1 MRTKLLVAFGLLVL
15 LALGGW
21 VVVQRALGADL
32 VRAQIEQ
39 RVAARLGQPVQIG
52 SATAAIFPSVSI
64 DLHDVRIGSPAA
76 VQLARVRLLTGTRAL
91 FSRRIQD
98 AELSLEDG
106 RIAWP
111 LPFSWSDGG
120 SGAASDGASLTLVS
134 VRRIAFRNVTFVTSL
149 PPITVDLDAAL
160 AGDRLDV
167 TRLSAKSDRNRLD
180 ATGTVTSIAR
190 LEAAFRATGFL
201 TFAGY
206 TARDVSSTIA
216 ISPRALS
223 LSPLAFSM
231 FDGRFDGR
239 LDVDLRGSPPQLR
252 LQGAVRNVDVAAVM
266 KDTGSSGAVT
276 GRLGATLSMAG
287 SGADGSTLLRSAR
300 GNFTARIADGT
311 LPYIDIVRPVVL
323 AFGKPSGVTPGGS
336 GSSFSSLTGTFALT
350 RGTISTDNLH
360 LEARDFTAQ
369 GRTSLQVEP
378 GTVDSHLD
386 VMLSRELTQQAG
398 SDLRRYAA
406 EDGRVVVPATVGGTL
421 THPSVFVDPAEAMRR
436 AFANELKRRAG
447 SLLDGLFKKKKGGGV
462 P

>member
-1 MRTKLLVAFGLLVL
+1 VRTKLIVALGVLIL

-21 VVVQRALGADL
+21 VLLQRALGADL
-32 VRAQIEQ
+32 VRVQIEQ

-64 DLHDVRIGSPAA
+64 DLHDVRIGRPAA

-120 SGAASDGASLTLVS
+120 GGGAASDGPSLTLIS
-134 VRRIAFRNVTFVTSL
+134 VRRIAFRNVTFATSL

-180 ATGTVTSIAR
+180 ATGAVTSIAR
-190 LEAAFRATGFL
+190 LEAEFHATGFL

-206 TARDVSSTIA
+206 TARDVAGTIS
-216 ISPRALS
+216 ISPRGIS

-239 LDVDLRGSPPQLR
+239 LDVDLRGTPPQLR
-252 LQGAVRNVDVAAVM
+252 LQGAVRNVDVAAIL
-266 KDTGSSGAVT
+266 TGAVT
-276 GRLGATLSMAG
+276 GRLGATLSIAG
-287 SGADGSTLLRSAR
+287 SGADGSALQRSAR
-300 GNFTARIADGT
+300 GPFTAKIADGT

-350 RGTISTDNLH
+350 RGTISTDNLN
-360 LEARDFTAQ
+360 LEARDFTAH
-369 GRTSLQVEP
+369 GRTSLQVES

-386 VMLSRELTQQAG
+386 VILSRELTQQAG

-421 THPSVFVDPAEAMRR
+421 THPSVFVDPAEAMKR
-436 AFANELKRRAG
+436 ALSNELKRRAG
-447 SLLDGLFKKKKGGGV
+447 ALLDGLFKKKKGGGV